1 MKHIIKISVIPLLV
15 SALILVVFS
24 AGMSAPGDNARVWV
38 QFVPGQKANVQ
49 DALQQAGAEFHYQF
63 DDLEAFVVTISSQA
77 LKGIERNPNVVSVEE
92 DVPRYLLGDSM
103 DLSYSKLTQFVQTT
117 SSQVTPY
124 GIEMVQA
131 PAVWGA
137 GYVGAGIKVCV
148 IDTGFYTAHED
159 FAGVV
164 SDGYSQVGTPWYTD
178 GHGHG
183 THVAGTIA
191 AQDNEIGVVGVS
203 PGVSLFIIKIFNDD
217 GQWTLSS
224 DLVDAIYRCQDGGAK
239 VISMSL
245 GGSRAN
251 GRENRAFNTLYQQ
264 GILHVAAAGNAGD
277 TSYSYPASYDSVI
290 SVAAIDETK
299 TVADF
304 SQKNNQVE
312 LAAPGVDVLSTLPFL
327 EDVSLTVDNV
337 TYSGNHIEFS
347 ARGEAFGALVNGGLC
362 TSTGTWTGKVVLC
375 ERGEISFFEKV
386 SNVQN
391 SGGVAAVIYN
401 NEPGNF
407 LGTLGDGNS
416 SNIPAISLSQ
426 ENGQYLVANKES
438 FTGAVASFIEKPA
451 SGYQAWSGT
460 SMATPHVSAVAALV
474 WSSDL
479 SLTNIQV
486 REALQQ
492 SAEDLGETG
501 KDNAYGYG
509 LVQAYAAFLYLGGGN
524 GEPPPPGEG
533 QLHLTVSTDK
543 TTYNHRDNAVF
554 TFEVTDGTS
563 TVSRATINWTLTTAN
578 GRVYNGSGET
588 DSNGSLTSTFTI
600 NAGRDGRGTYTLEAT
615 ATKDGYETGSGSTT
629 FQVN

>member
-1 MKHIIKISVIPLLV
+1 MKHIIKFAVIPLLV

-24 AGMSAPGDNARVWV
+24 AGMSAPGDIARVWV
-38 QFVPGQKANVQ
+38 QFAPGQKANVQ

-77 LKGIERNPNVVSVEE
+77 LKGIERNTNVVSVEE
-92 DVPRYLLGDSM
+92 DVPRYLLGEPL
-103 DLSYSKLTQFVQTT
+103 DLSYSKFSQFVQAS

-124 GIEMVQA
+124 GINMVEA
-131 PAVWGA
+131 PQVWSE
-137 GYVGAGIKVCV
+137 GYFGEGIKVCV

-159 FAGVV
+159 FTEVE

-224 DLVDAIYRCQDGGAK
+224 DLVDAIYRCRDGGAK

-264 GILHVAAAGNAGD
+264 GILHVAAAGNAGN

-299 TVADF
+299 TVAEF
-304 SQKNNQVE
+304 SQKNDQVE
-312 LAAPGVDVLSTLPFL
+312 LAAPGVNVLSTVPFL
-327 EDVSLTVDNV
+327 EEVSLTVDSV
-337 TYSGNHIEFS
+337 VYSGNQIEFA
-347 ARGEAFGALVNGGLC
+347 ARGEAFGALVDGGLC
-362 TSTGTWTGKVVLC
+362 DSKGTWTGKVVLC
-375 ERGEISFFEKV
+375 ERGAISFFEKV

-407 LGTLGDGNS
+407 FGTLGSGNTS
-416 SNIPAISLSQ
+416 TIPAISLSQ
-426 ENGQYLVANKES
+426 EDGQYLVGNKLGS
-438 FTGAVASFIEKPA
+438 SGGVASFIEKPA

-460 SMATPHVSAVAALV
+460 SMATPHVSAVAALL
-474 WSSDL
+474 WSSNQ
-479 SLTNIQV
+479 SLTNIQI
-486 REALQQ
+486 REALQHT
-492 SAEDLGETG
+492 AEDLGEPG

-509 LVQAYAAFLYLGGGN
+509 LVQAHAAFLYLGGGN
-524 GEPPPPGEG
+524 GEPPQPGEE
-533 QLHLTVSTDK
+533 QLYVTVSTDK
-543 TTYNHRDNAVF
+543 PSYNHRDIAVF
-554 TFEVTDGTS
+554 TFEVTDGTVP
-563 TVSRATINWTLTTAN
+563 VSGATINWTLTTAN

-588 DSNGSLTSTFTI
+588 NSNGSLTSTFTI

-615 ATKDGYETGSGSTT
+615 ATKDGYKSGFGSTT

>member
-1 MKHIIKISVIPLLV
+1 MKHIIKFSVIPLLV

-38 QFVPGQKANVQ
+38 QFAPGQKAYVQ

-63 DDLEAFVVTISSQA
+63 DDLDAFVVTISSQA

-117 SSQVTPY
+117 SGQDTPY

-131 PAVWGA
+131 PAVWEA

-251 GRENRAFNTLYQQ
+251 GRENRAFTTLYQQ

-312 LAAPGVDVLSTLPFL
+312 LAAPGVNVLSTVPFL
-327 EDVSLTVDNV
+327 EEASLTVADLV
-337 TYSGNHIEFS
+337 YLGNHIENA
-347 ARGEAFGALVNGGLC
+347 ARGNASGNLVDGGLC

-407 LGTLGDGNS
+407 FGTLGDGNS

-426 ENGQYLVANKES
+426 EDGQYLVANKIDS
-438 FTGAVASFIEKPA
+438 TGDVVSSIEKPA
-451 SGYQAWSGT
+451 SGYQAWNGT
-460 SMATPHVSAVAALV
+460 SMATPHVSAVAALI

-479 SLTNIQV
+479 SLTNIQI
-486 REALQQ
+486 REALQHT
-492 SAEDLGETG
+492 AEDLGETG

-509 LVQAYAAFLYLGGGN
+509 LVQAHTAFLYLGGGN
-524 GEPPPPGEG
+524 GEPPPPEEG
-533 QLHLTVSTDK
+533 QLHVTVSTDK
-543 TTYNHRDNAVF
+543 PSYNHRDNAVF
-554 TFEVTDGTS
+554 TFVVTDGNS
-563 TVSRATINWTLTTAN
+563 TVSGATINWTLTTAN

-600 NAGRDGRGTYTLEAT
+600 NAGRDGRGTYTLGAT
-615 ATKDGYETGSGSTT
+615 ATKDGYETGSGSTN